1 MRGRLIR
8 GVGANAYAQGVTA
21 AVQLCTVPVF
31 LNAWGSDRFGLWLTL
46 AAWASFLSLADGG
59 LMVAAGNA
67 MAMAAARGD
76 RAQAARLFACAF
88 RFILVVSGALAA
100 LVIVGCVGLAGGLGG
115 SAPESCCVLAA
126 LTIAVLVRLPLGT
139 LELAFRA
146 EGDYATGTVATSSV
160 RLAESLAAVG
170 LAAMGHG
177 LGAAALAIFGVRL
190 LGTVSLH
197 GLVQRRV
204 GWGSTTVPSDAWSEL
219 RPLVRPALAAL
230 AVPVAFGLA
239 LQGSTIAAGCV
250 LPAGAVA
257 LFVASRTLTRALVQA
272 LGLFTHALM
281 PEASFAVG
289 RGDVARS
296 AALQRLNLT
305 VALSLLGPGWV
316 VLVVFGPNLMAR
328 WTGDLLRPDPVF
340 FAVMATAALVHGAWL
355 SSSNLLLAA
364 NRQAEYAYVFV
375 VVAAATCVASAMLGH
390 VAGLRGL
397 ACAGL
402 AGELAM
408 AAFVLPGEVR
418 AALHSRM
425 LPGRP

>member
-8 GVGANAYAQGVTA
+8 GIGANAYAQGVTA
-21 AVQLCTVPVF
+21 AVQLCAVPVF
-31 LNAWGSDRFGLWLTL
+31 LNAWGNDRFGLWLTL

-59 LMVAAGNA
+59 LMVAGGNA

-76 RAQAARLFACAF
+76 RAEATRLFACAF
-88 RFILVVSGALAA
+88 RFVLVVSGALAA
-100 LVIVGCVGLAGGLGG
+100 LVILGCVCLPGGLGDPA
-115 SAPESCCVLAA
+115 SESRWVFAA
-126 LTIAVLVRLPLGT
+126 LAIAALGSLPLGT
-139 LELAFRA
+139 LELALRA
-146 EGDYATGTVATSSV
+146 EGDYASGTVATSSV
-160 RLAESLAAVG
+160 RLAESLAAIA

-177 LGAAALAIFGVRL
+177 LCAVALAILGIRL
-190 LGTVSLH
+190 LGTVSLY

-204 GWGSTTVPSDAWSEL
+204 VWARATLPSNAWSEL

-230 AVPVAFGLA
+230 AVPVGFGLA

-250 LPAGAVA
+250 LPDGAVA

-281 PEASFAVG
+281 PEASFAIG
-289 RGDVARS
+289 RGDIARS
-296 AALQRLNLT
+296 AALQRLNLA
-305 VALSLLGPGWV
+305 VALSLLGPGWA
-316 VLVVFGPNLMAR
+316 VLVVFGPDLMAR

-364 NRQAEYAYVFV
+364 NRQAEYAYAFV
-375 VVAAATCVASAMLGH
+375 VVAATTSIASALLGH

-402 AGELAM
+402 AGEVAM
-408 AAFVLPGEVR
+408 AAIVLPGEVR
-418 AALHSRM
+418 TALHSR
-425 LPGRP
+425 LVPGRS